1 MKNLKNM
8 SEREE
13 KKYSNPTLR
22 IGIFEKAGRATDAA
36 SAMTIDGAIGK
47 TGILLTIIVL
57 AGAFTWSLY
66 GSFYASYIMP
76 LAWFGII
83 GAFILALIISFKNTT
98 APYLSPVY
106 AVLEGLALGGISV
119 LFDSMFPGIAFQA
132 ICLTVLV
139 ASIMLLLYKFRIIKV
154 TEKFRSVIILATA
167 AIAVFYLITFVLS
180 FFGIYTPLSMGST
193 MSPFITIGI
202 SLVVVVIA
210 ALNLLLDFDFIEK
223 GAEYGAPKYLEWY
236 GAFGLT
242 VTLVWLYLEILKLLA
257 RIANR

>member
-1 MKNLKNM
+1 MEQRK
-8 SEREE
+8 EE

-22 IGIFEKAGRATDAA
+22 TGIFEKAGRAADAS

-47 TGILLTIIVL
+47 TGILLSIIVL
-57 AGAFTWSLY
+57 TGAFTWSLY
-66 GSFYASYIMP
+66 DTFYASYIMP
-76 LAWFGII
+76 LTWFGVI
-83 GAFILALIISFKNTT
+83 GAFILALVISFKSTT

-119 LFDSMFPGIAFQA
+119 VFNGMFPGIAFQA
-132 ICLTVLV
+132 ICLTILV

-154 TEKFRSVIILATA
+154 TEKFRSVLILATA
-167 AIAVFYLITFVLS
+167 AIAVFYVITIVLS

-210 ALNLLLDFDFIEK
+210 ALNLLLDFDFIET
-223 GAEYGAPKYLEWY
+223 GAAYGAPKYMEWY